1 MRLGIKPPILTLK
14 LNVMSKVKL
23 GWSTLTI
30 SQKIIKAT
38 SVSSTMAAN
47 ATVYVAPDPPLAELD
62 AAIGALA
69 AAQSEAI
76 KGGTDRTVARN
87 ARLNELTDLMNRL
100 VDYVQLTSGGDPE
113 LIALAGMEVRKPRE
127 PWPVPDRVLGL
138 EALPGGNPGTIE
150 LSWEPARYN
159 KQYVLEMFV
168 EGDTNPPDDPVNPDG
183 TYPTGAWE
191 VVVVQGKRNFMAIGL
206 QQGKQYRFRVAA
218 INSSGMGTYSDE
230 ATSVAS

>member
-1 MRLGIKPPILTLK
+1 
-14 LNVMSKVKL
+14 MSKVKL

-30 SQKIIKAT
+30 SQKIVKAT

-47 ATVYVAPDPPLAELD
+47 ATIYVAPDPPLTAID
-62 AAIGALA
+62 AAITALVS
-69 AAQSEAI
+69 AQSEAI

-87 ARLNELTDLMNRL
+87 ARLNELTELMNRL

-113 LIALAGMEVRKPRE
+113 LIAKAGMEVRRPNE
-127 PWPVPDRVLGL
+127 PWPLPDRVTGL
-138 EALPGGNPGTIE
+138 LAVPGGNPGTVQ
-150 LSWEPARYN
+150 LSWDAARYN

-168 EGDTNPPDDPVNPDG
+168 EGGTNPPDDPVNPDG

-191 VVVVQGKRNFMAIGL
+191 VVIVQGKRTFTAIGL

-218 INSSGMGTYSDE
+218 INSTGMGTYSEE
-230 ATSVAS
+230 AASVAS